1 MLQNK
6 LEQISNI
13 LSDPFPTEDWE
24 QLNELE
30 RMIAQMTVE
39 GMTASQISEKLKS
52 PIGTVNTYL
61 RMIYKAFGVRRNE
74 WAKLVFDRIR
84 EVLEDE

>member
-1 MLQNK
+1 MSQDK
-6 LEQISNI
+6 LDQISNI
-13 LSDPFPTEDWE
+13 LSDPFPETLYP

-39 GMTASQISEKLKS
+39 GMTASHISETLKS

-74 WAKLVFDRIR
+74 WAKIVFDRIR
-84 EVLEDE
+84 EVLEDG

>member
-1 MLQNK
+1 MSKDK
-6 LEQISNI
+6 LNQISNI
-13 LSDPFPTEDWE
+13 LSDPFPETLYP

-39 GMTASQISEKLKS
+39 GMTASQISEALKS

-61 RMIYKAFGVRRNE
+61 RMIYKAFGVRRNA
-74 WAKLVFDRIR
+74 WAKIVFDRIR
-84 EVLEDE
+84 EVLED